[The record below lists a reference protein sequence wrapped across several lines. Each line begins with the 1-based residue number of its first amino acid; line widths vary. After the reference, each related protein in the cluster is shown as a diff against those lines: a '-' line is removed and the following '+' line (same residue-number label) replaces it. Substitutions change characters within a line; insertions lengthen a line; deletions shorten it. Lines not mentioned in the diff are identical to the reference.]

1 MKLQRQHE
9 LELLQIREGI
19 FPRMQ
24 KSEGDVVKKRVGSLK
39 LEVPKFEKQDV
50 AIYFEFFEGIME
62 RKDVPEKDWPFFMR
76 SAVVG
81 TKLASLVDD
90 FAVYKDLKQ
99 EALLAFGATAAKVW
113 QELHAAR

>member
-1 MKLQRQHE
+1 
-9 LELLQIREGI
+9 
-19 FPRMQ
+19 
-24 KSEGDVVKKRVGSLK
+24 
-39 LEVPKFEKQDV
+39 
-50 AIYFEFFEGIME
+50 
-62 RKDVPEKDWPFFMR
+62 MR

-99 EALLAFGATAAKVW
+99 EVLLLLAFGATAAKVW